1 MQRFFVENSLNDQ
14 YVITD
19 ISWVHQISRVLRARI
34 WDEILL
40 FQENGNERKYTI
52 QSIEKKKIILTSTN
66 EITPYNTKQ
75 KHAVT
80 LYQSIPNKWE
90 KCEYIIQ
97 KSVEIG
103 VEKIVFFPSKRS
115 QYKIIPEK
123 KKLRWQEIARE
134 SLEQCGGYQPIILE
148 YKDSFESIEIDPKG
162 KNILFHTKNASSSIE
177 SFYEKTQ
184 EKYGIWVGPE
194 WGWEESEIDN
204 MNKKSFITVRFWERI
219 LRTETVGIVVAFSI
233 LYSFTD

>member
-1 MQRFFVENSLNDQ
+1 MQRFFVENSLDDQ
-14 YVITD
+14 YIITD
-19 ISWVHQISRVLRARI
+19 ISWIHQISRVLRARI
-34 WDEILL
+34 GDEILL

-52 QSIEKKKIILTSTN
+52 QSIEKKKIILNAES
-66 EITPYNTKQ
+66 EITPHNTKQ
-75 KHAVT
+75 KHTIT

-97 KSVEIG
+97 KAVEIG

-134 SLEQCGGYQPIILE
+134 ALEQCGGYQPIILE
-148 YKDSFESIEIDPKG
+148 YKDSFESIEIDPNS
-162 KNILFHTKNASSSIE
+162 KNILFHTKDASSSIE
-177 SFYEKTQ
+177 IFYKKAQ
-184 EKYGIWVGPE
+184 KKYGIWVGPE
-194 WGWEESEIDN
+194 GGWEESEIDN
-204 MNKKSFITVRFWERI
+204 MNKKGFITVRFGERI

-233 LYSFTD
+233 LYSFAD